1 MVRIPGPGEIP
12 NVRPARDPG
21 IRNASANAFGRLE
34 AVASAEQGRALEGLG
49 SAVADYANALL
60 ESRQEAEDASF
71 LAAYTASERVQASRA
86 LNKLQTDEEGIAAG
100 VAEQFVGTWNDGVD
114 NRIDIVRRETGLT
127 PSEGA
132 LHRARNISLA
142 LGGVF
147 GARAVQNEHTA
158 RIALYGQTLDN
169 GIEQLGSQVFEDPTQ
184 LDDVLIEADAML
196 TGAATFLPV
205 EEVDRLRAEVPP
217 RLVETYYRG
226 RLAQGDAAG
235 VLADLEQQ
243 QDDLP
248 AAVAAD
254 LTRSAEQQLEIDRH
268 RTVVAAEADR
278 IVAAAR
284 EGTALAA
291 DRPADTSAIQAALGD
306 DEAAASWHETAR
318 AEAEHIADPVVRADV
333 EAEID
338 RRWAADQQAAR
349 DRREQAQQAAWEH
362 ILSGGTVAGIP
373 AATLREAGPAALDS
387 LQRHERQNGAVRTDY
402 GAFERL
408 ARMPIEALA
417 QVSPLEYRGH
427 LAPAEYGQIEAWVAD
442 ARNRGAGG
450 EASSL
455 SGRPPGSPLE
465 GPLAQR
471 QRVDTVLDKLGWTA
485 LGNRWRTG
493 WVRSQM
499 GQALQAAEQRNGG
512 PLGDEEQNR
521 VIDQSLTAIADQT
534 RRGFDVEQWLG
545 PAIAAEEVPADHAET
560 IRGVFLELFGQD
572 PTEQELVEF
581 YLRGLIVGRSE
592 GAR

>member
-21 IRNASANAFGRLE
+21 VRNASANAFGRLE
-34 AVASAEQGRALEGLG
+34 AAASAEQGRALAGLG
-49 SAVADYANALL
+49 NAVADYANALL

-71 LAAYTASERVQASRA
+71 LAAYAASERVQASRA
-86 LNKLQTDEEGIAAG
+86 LNKLTADEEGAVAG
-100 VAEQFVGTWNDGVD
+100 IAEQFIGTWNDGVD

-132 LHRARNISLA
+132 LDRARNISLA

-169 GIEQLGSQVFEDPTQ
+169 GIEQLGSQVFDDPTQ

-196 TGAATFLPV
+196 TGAATFLPPD
-205 EEVDRLRAEVPP
+205 EVDRLRAEVPP
-217 RLVETYYRG
+217 RLLETHYRG

-235 VLADLEQQ
+235 VLADVEQQ

-248 AAVAAD
+248 AAMVAE
-254 LTRSAEQQLEIDRH
+254 LTRSAEQQLEIERH
-268 RTVVAAEADR
+268 QAVVAAEADR
-278 IVAAAR
+278 IVAGAR
-284 EGTALAA
+284 ESTVVAT
-291 DRPADTSAIQAALGD
+291 DRPADTSSIQAAPGD

-318 AEAEHIADPVVRADV
+318 AEAEHIADPAVRADV
-333 EAEID
+333 AAEID
-338 RRWAADQQAAR
+338 RRWAAEQRAVR
-349 DRREQAQQAAWEH
+349 DGREQAQQAAWEH
-362 ILSGGTVAGIP
+362 VLFGGTVADIP
-373 AATLREAGPAALDS
+373 TATLREAGSVALEG
-387 LQRHERQNGAVRTDY
+387 LQRYERQNGAVRTDY

-427 LAPAEYGQIEAWVAD
+427 LAPAEYIQLEAWVAD
-442 ARNRGAGG
+442 ARNRVAGA
-450 EASSL
+450 EAASL
-455 SGRPPGSPLE
+455 SGRPPGSLLE

-471 QRVDTVLDKLGWTA
+471 QHVDTVLDKLGWTA
-485 LGNRWRTG
+485 LSNRWRTG
-493 WVRSQM
+493 WVRSQI

-512 PLGDEEQNR
+512 PLGDGEQNR
-521 VIDQSLTAIADQT
+521 VIDQALTVIANQT
-534 RRGFDVEQWLG
+534 RRGLDVEQWLG
-545 PAIAAEEVPADHAET
+545 PAIAAEEVPADHVET

-572 PTEQELVEF
+572 PTQQELVEF
-581 YLRGLIVGRSE
+581 YLRGLIVDGSGSGR
-592 GAR
+592 